1 MSGLICVVPPA
12 AEPVSIADAKAHLRL
27 DADDEAGLLV
37 LLIAGAREVAETVTG
52 RALVTQTWRMSL
64 DFWGES
70 GGPRDRLD
78 PFLAPI
84 AGRVSGRIAV
94 ELPKP
99 PLVSVA
105 SVTTFD
111 AAGSGTVWD
120 PAAYFVDRG
129 GAPGRIV
136 RLRGAPWPAPGRPAG
151 GIEIVFTA
159 GYGGPQ
165 AVPAALRQ
173 AVLLLVAHWFEN
185 REPAP
190 PRTIGAPIPASVY
203 GLLAPFRVLGV

>member
-1 MSGLICVVPPA
+1 MSGLVCVTTPA
-12 AEPVSIADAKAHLRL
+12 AEPVSLADAKAHLRL
-27 DADDEAGLLV
+27 DTDDEAGLLS
-37 LLIAGAREVAETVTG
+37 LLIAGAREVAETVTE

-64 DFWGES
+64 DSWCE
-70 GGPRDRLD
+70 RDGWRERVE
-78 PFLAPI
+78 PCLAPV

-99 PLVSVA
+99 PLVSVG
-105 SVTTFD
+105 SVTTYD
-111 AAGSGTVWD
+111 EAGVGTLWE
-120 PAAYFVDRG
+120 PAAYFVDRT

-136 RLRGAPWPAPGRPAG
+136 RLRGAPWPVPGRAAG

-159 GYGGPQ
+159 GYGGPE

-173 AVLLLVAHWFEN
+173 AILLLVAHWFEN
-185 REPAP
+185 REPTP

-203 GLLAPFRVLGV
+203 GLLAPFRVMGL